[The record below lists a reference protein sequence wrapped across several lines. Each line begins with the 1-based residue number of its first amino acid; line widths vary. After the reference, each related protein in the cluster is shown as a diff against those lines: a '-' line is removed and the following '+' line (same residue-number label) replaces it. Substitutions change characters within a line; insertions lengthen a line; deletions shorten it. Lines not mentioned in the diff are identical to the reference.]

1 MIDPDRVQKYSQNLH
16 IRRLAGM
23 LLVTIVMGA
32 VAWKIFDWATPDQ
45 DNPFKPLDLQA
56 PIGRATGLKLDMFEQ
71 RLESCFVAL
80 QGAGVEYT
88 RIDKAGK
95 DRACNLVN
103 GLTLDRSL
111 TPYSQTLSMTC
122 PLAAALHVWERHV
135 VIPAAHK
142 YLKQDV
148 TRIETFGSYS
158 CRKVNGAKEG
168 RWSNH
173 AKGDAVDISGFR
185 MEDGNIVSVEKH
197 FFDKGPKGRFLRE
210 VRDKGCDLFSAT
222 LSPDYNAQHADH
234 FHFDMGIWTTCS

>member
-1 MIDPDRVQKYSQNLH
+1 MLDPGRVRRYSRNRH
-16 IRRLAGM
+16 IRTLAGM
-23 LLVTIVMGA
+23 LLVTIVLA
-32 VAWKIFDWATPDQ
+32 AIAYKIFEWATPPQ

-56 PIGRATGLKLDMFEQ
+56 PIGRATGLKLDMLEQ
-71 RLESCFVAL
+71 RKEACFVAL
-80 QGAGVEYT
+80 SGAGVEYT

-95 DRACNLVN
+95 DRACNLIN

-158 CRKVNGAKEG
+158 CRRVNGAKEG

-185 MEDGNIVSVEKH
+185 LKDGSVVSVEEDFHAKTAE
-197 FFDKGPKGRFLRE
+197 GRFLRE
-210 VRDKGCDLFSAT
+210 IRDKGCKLFSAT

-234 FHFDMGIWTTCS
+234 FHFDMGVWTTCQ